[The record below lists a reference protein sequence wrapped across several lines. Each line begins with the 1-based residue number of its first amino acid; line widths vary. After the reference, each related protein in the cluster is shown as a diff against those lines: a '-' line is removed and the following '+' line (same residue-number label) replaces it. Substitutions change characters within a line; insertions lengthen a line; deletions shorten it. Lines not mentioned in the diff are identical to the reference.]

1 MDSQKNKQAN
11 KDFTPQSDFLPLSD
25 EIVSLEGWS
34 RNPFMEVFEP
44 VSVPKAEIVKVE
56 KRNPRNSCHNFA

>member
-25 EIVSLEGWS
+25 EIISLEGWS

-44 VSVPKAEIVKVE
+44 VSVL
-56 KRNPRNSCHNFA
+56 RQR